1 MQIWTDLEVLNK
13 KWQPQTKQVCYT
25 VHFISVNVVKCG
37 HLMPHKKHFALLD
50 ISWELFLSS
59 RICNSDGAH
68 GLIVKVLLKKMQ
80 MRREQESSST
90 VVFVFGDVDVLLEA
104 QYLIV
109 HCLMLAS
116 WEVVTSVFSLIQARL
131 LMWCNLWVSAHTRI
145 GDKIN

>member
-1 MQIWTDLEVLNK
+1 
-13 KWQPQTKQVCYT
+13 
-25 VHFISVNVVKCG
+25 
-37 HLMPHKKHFALLD
+37 MPHKKHFALLD

-90 VVFVFGDVDVLLEA
+90 VVFVSGDVDVLLEA

-131 LMWCNLWVSAHTRI
+131 LMWCNL
-145 GDKIN
+145 